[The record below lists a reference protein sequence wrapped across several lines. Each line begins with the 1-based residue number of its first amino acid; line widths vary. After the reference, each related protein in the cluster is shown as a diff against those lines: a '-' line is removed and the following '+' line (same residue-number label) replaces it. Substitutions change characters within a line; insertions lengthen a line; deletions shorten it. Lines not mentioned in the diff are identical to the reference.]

1 MANLLVFLYLVI
13 GIYYSSCYPLPALAP
28 VVYPKQKE
36 IKPESELRFGYGM
49 SFQYHGQM
57 LHGLNRY
64 NLLVGLEIPGLRI
77 PEYYTPA
84 QDMYNSQFCEG
95 NNKSKSQVWYK
106 KCNNVW
112 PAVQTAI
119 RKVHDLRYEIEQIY
133 QEELPAIIPNYKVGP
148 MKKPQELN
156 TSPVVSRKKRFLTD
170 IIGLGIQAFSAISQ
184 HRKQTKL
191 EQSMKHLKHRQDALD
206 HKIEA
211 LEDDMISIT
220 KETFEELDNLRKELE
235 LTGYNIKVW
244 TSEIKRVEYELS
256 RHVERVMDNSNSI
269 LFLSGTISVLL
280 SEMERYLAL
289 HERVKSELDHI
300 LDALDNLSNNLLSHS
315 VIRPSVLKRLIEH
328 VRQQLAEKYSNYEL
342 VITEVHDYYNIP
354 LSSFDYMDGL
364 LGVFVP
370 LFIRPSLQ
378 EPMYIYNVR
387 TIPVPYHINAAMV
400 DETENENAYTHIIP
414 DTEMVAMNRDTYINV
429 DQSELKQCIKFSV
442 MYFCEQTFLMKHTS
456 EHTCETAIYHEQNP
470 DIIKDKCNIQYYPE
484 LNPTPQILD
493 AGKHILLGNIPE
505 PWSVVCSK
513 NYPIPNPLEASKY
526 VIIKKKD
533 LCQCSLSAGTWFIQE
548 NIVHCEDEASSDLQL
563 YYTVNMA
570 VMIYDF
576 IKEIEEAEV
585 RDISLYEEPV
595 KYDPVEIDLV
605 DVKTDKVIGETYERL
620 AFKRVMKNR
629 ESRIYANKIDY
640 LMDPNDASNVFSG
653 HNKYQTI
660 LFIGII
666 IFVIMLIVCLFG
678 KFLGLNSHFQNIL
691 ATINKITASI
701 KTLLPAALPATVQTA
716 TITQIMIQ
724 IQIMIVMGVL
734 YAIIWFIVQIWNCVN
749 TRNLGNLQEKLSFMK
764 FLYADKTELYFQFM
778 SNHMTCSIYLG
789 SVYDNPEGIVAEGQ
803 FLDDDIILYKG
814 CVFDF
819 LTIQWDNIS
828 LSQYD
833 LDLWLPSSLPVS
845 LTSKFFLRKLFNNPN
860 ILFRIIAYNPQN
872 GKVRPVITTYKLY
885 QEEEVVSGD
894 VRTHQ
899 LDEEVLYEEYP
910 SRMECCVDPD
920 EDVPDL
926 VSDEEIPDLVTIP
939 DLTYEDKEA
948 QEQKADQ
955 DFDIDTEVAIQQ
967 SLDLCTGYQQLT
979 RDQTKD

>member
-1 MANLLVFLYLVI
+1 M
-13 GIYYSSCYPLPALAP
+13 
-28 VVYPKQKE
+28 
-36 IKPESELRFGYGM
+36 
-49 SFQYHGQM
+49 
-57 LHGLNRY
+57 
-64 NLLVGLEIPGLRI
+64 
-77 PEYYTPA
+77 
-84 QDMYNSQFCEG
+84 
-95 NNKSKSQVWYK
+95 
-106 KCNNVW
+106 
-112 PAVQTAI
+112 
-119 RKVHDLRYEIEQIY
+119 RYEIEQIY

-184 HRKQTKL
+184 HRKQNKL
-191 EQSMKHLKHRQDALD
+191 EKSMKHLKHRQDALD

-220 KETFEELDNLRKELE
+220 KETFEELDYLRRELE
-235 LTGYNIKVW
+235 LTGYNIKVL
-244 TSEIKRVEYELS
+244 TAEIKRVEYELS
-256 RHVERVMDNSNSI
+256 KHVERVMDNSNSI

-354 LSSFDYMDGL
+354 VSSFDYMDGI

-400 DETENENAYTHIIP
+400 DETENENSYTHIIP

-513 NYPIPNPLEASKY
+513 NDPIPNSLEASKY

-533 LCQCSLSAGTWFIQE
+533 LCQCSLSAGTWFIKE

-576 IKEIEEAEV
+576 IKEIEEDEV

-595 KYDPVEIDLV
+595 KYHPVEIDLV
-605 DVKTDKVIGETYERL
+605 DLKTEKVIGETYERL

-629 ESRIYANKIDY
+629 ESRLYANKIDY
-640 LMDPNDASNVFSG
+640 LMDTNDASHVFSG
-653 HNKYQTI
+653 YNKYQTI

-701 KTLLPAALPATVQTA
+701 KTLLPAALPATVQAA
-716 TITQIMIQ
+716 TITHGDVSLHIDYFEILLYA
-724 IQIMIVMGVL
+724 IKIMIVMGVI
-734 YAIIWFIVQIWNCVN
+734 YVIVWFIVKIWNCVN
-749 TRNLGNLQEKLSFMK
+749 TTNLGNLQEKLSFMK
-764 FLYADKTELYFQFM
+764 FLYIDKTELYFQFM

-803 FLDDDIILYKG
+803 FLNGDIILYKG

-845 LTSKFFLRKLFNNPN
+845 LTSKFFLRKLFDNPN
-860 ILFRIIAYNPQN
+860 TLFRIIAYNPQN
-872 GKVRPVITTYKLY
+872 GKVRPIISTYKLYKPMISTYLLY
-885 QEEEVVSGD
+885 QEEEVVSSD
-894 VRTHQ
+894 VRTPQ
-899 LDEEVLYEEYP
+899 LEITSSAPDEEVLYEEYP
-910 SRMECCVDPD
+910 SRMKCCVDPG

-926 VSDEEIPDLVTIP
+926 TSDEEIPDLVTNP

-979 RDQTKD
+979 RD